1 MRRGGW
7 WSFPSGLGSWHR
19 SGVCSG
25 IVNVSARACESAGV
39 FGVQRTILSV
49 LGDKGLSLG

>member
-39 FGVQRTILSV
+39 FGVQRTSLSV
-49 LGDKGLSLG
+49 LGDEGLSLG